1 MKTKQYLQKHP
12 DAHTVYLGWKISNG
26 EIVVDEFGKPVKALV
41 FAVVEK
47 KPLSKLDN
55 PIPKKYGALVTD
67 VVEIPRQLATPPM
80 PKKNPNDLQQRIR
93 PVTGGISIG
102 HVDISAGTLGC
113 IVKTREV
120 FENPPGTVGWWQSF
134 LNWIKR
140 IFGIGGTGVYSL
152 GVRDVPLIMSNNHV
166 LANENRAKIEDPI
179 IQPGDYDDGR
189 NPKDIV
195 GYLDSFTPITF
206 KQSNFVDVA
215 FATIAEGVEWLPG
228 VEDIPVINDVV
239 RDARLGDLVQK
250 TGRTTGYTVGKVIGT
265 DATSYVGYD
274 YGDAYFEDQIIIQ
287 DLTGHF
293 SDGGDS
299 GSLILDMDGHPI
311 GLLFAGGGDVTL
323 ANKMSRIVEE
333 YGIEF

>member
-41 FAVVEK
+41 FAVEKK

-67 VVEIPRQLATPPM
+67 VVEIPRQLATPPI

-93 PVTGGISIG
+93 PITGGISIG

-120 FENPPGTVGWWQSF
+120 FENPPGSIGWWQRF

-140 IFGIGGTGVYSL
+140 IFGIGITWVYSL

-166 LANENRAKIEDPI
+166 LANENRANVGDP
-179 IQPGDYDDGR
+179 
-189 NPKDIV
+189 
-195 GYLDSFTPITF
+195 
-206 KQSNFVDVA
+206 
-215 FATIAEGVEWLPG
+215 
-228 VEDIPVINDVV
+228 
-239 RDARLGDLVQK
+239 
-250 TGRTTGYTVGKVIGT
+250 
-265 DATSYVGYD
+265 
-274 YGDAYFEDQIIIQ
+274 
-287 DLTGHF
+287 
-293 SDGGDS
+293 
-299 GSLILDMDGHPI
+299 
-311 GLLFAGGGDVTL
+311 
-323 ANKMSRIVEE
+323 
-333 YGIEF
+333 GIEF